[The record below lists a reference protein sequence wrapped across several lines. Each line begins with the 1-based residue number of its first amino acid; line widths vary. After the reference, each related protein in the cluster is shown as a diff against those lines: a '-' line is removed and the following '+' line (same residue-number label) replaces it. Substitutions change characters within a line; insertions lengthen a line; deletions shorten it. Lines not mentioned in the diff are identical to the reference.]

1 MSLRLP
7 GTYADKIDE
16 NHTPLAC
23 LKDCLATKL
32 KHMYLVTL
40 KVPRLNAC
48 LTKWIK
54 SHELLEIKLSIIDL
68 FDLFLRNYEVFNL

>member
-7 GTYADKIDE
+7 GTYAAKIDG
-16 NHTPLAC
+16 NQTPPAC

-32 KHMYLVTL
+32 KPIYLVTL

-54 SHELLEIKLSIIDL
+54 SHELLEIKHSIIPSL
-68 FDLFLRNYEVFNL
+68 DLFLRNYEVFNL